1 VSGSL
6 LQEIKTLVKKKTRVD
21 WGFIEDR
28 EGNTT
33 AGYVPTDKAGNVLG
47 HSGVTIGSGVDL
59 GSRTEQSLR
68 DIGVKESTIST
79 LLPYLG
85 KKKEAALQYLDSNPV
100 TLSDDDTTQLN
111 KSVKQME
118 LENVRRQ
125 FNKDSDTDLADLTPA
140 QQTAITSLLFQY
152 GSSKGIP
159 TAWGHA
165 TQGRWGD
172 FKKELENFGDKY
184 PTRRKKEAGLL

>member
-1 VSGSL
+1 MAGSL
-6 LQEIKTLVKKKTRVD
+6 LQEIKTLAKKKTRVD

-33 AGYVPTDKAGNVLG
+33 RGYVPTDKAGDVLG
-47 HSGVTIGSGVDL
+47 HSGVTIGAGVDL
-59 GSRTEQSLR
+59 GSRSEQSLR
-68 DIGVKESTIST
+68 DIGVKESTIKT

-85 KKKEAALQYLDSNPV
+85 KQKADALKYLDSNPIS
-100 TLSDDDTTQLN
+100 LSDDDTTQLN
-111 KSVKQME
+111 KSVKQQE

-125 FNKDSDTDLADLTPA
+125 FNRDSATDLADLTPA
-140 QQTAITSLLFQY
+140 QQTAITSLMFQY
-152 GSSKGIP
+152 GSSSRVP

-165 TQGRWGD
+165 TKGRWSD

>member
-1 VSGSL
+1 MAGSL
-6 LQEIKTLVKKKTRVD
+6 LQEVKTLVKKKTRVD
-21 WGFIEDR
+21 WEFIEDR

-33 AGYVPTDKAGNVLG
+33 DGYVPTDKSGDALG
-47 HSGVTIGSGVDL
+47 HSGVTIGAGVDL
-59 GSRTEQSLR
+59 GSRSEQSLR
-68 DIGVKESTIST
+68 DIGVKESTITT

-85 KKKEAALQYLDSNPV
+85 KKKADAIKSLDSSPLS
-100 TLSDDDTTQLN
+100 LSDDDTTQLN
-111 KSVKQME
+111 KSVKKQE

-125 FNKDSDTDLADLTPA
+125 FNRDSDTDLADLTPE

-152 GSSKGIP
+152 GSSSRVP

-165 TQGRWGD
+165 TKGRWGD
-172 FKKELENFGDKY
+172 YKKELENFGDKY